1 MWGTGDRIQVV
12 GRDVADQSDH
22 FQHSISL
29 GFGLHGGLSHNCI
42 SIEDRLEHCRNKG
55 SQLGDDE
62 VRFHLASLM
71 MSPENVARSHDSNIP
86 GFALLEPLLL
96 ETWDTVGKGMCESWC
111 GQHTQVVA
119 DGHHIVTVAFSQK
132 HWLPLWID
140 PQRSQLMVHTLQ
152 DEVIDDTTLMP
163 LLRCLQQSLGFDE
176 TIIHRFPTSLT
187 EHDLCGAFAI
197 AFLAQVMTRTPMPD
211 SIRALHDLH
220 ANLRAN
226 FVEAISNNTCC
237 RCPAVWGSGSN
248 GALIQA
254 LSSELSQHGVPPGLV
269 EQKSQQAI
277 RAIGSEQIQTAL
289 KDKNPWRA
297 LKVLGNN
304 ARFQFILPAELANLV
319 ADNKG
324 TTVSRKK
331 EATRIK
337 TAPPP
342 VMALDPTKLV
352 VMDGT
357 FRSNGQQL
365 TQIGSKQIGPVAS
378 GIALLTL
385 AEAEPYLRA
394 GKAVSTEPLAIGV
407 FPVGGQVIQT
417 VLPHK
422 TVTIP
427 CTCAVN
433 QEPLLAEAVVVQ
445 IGSGFVD
452 KHVANPA
459 ITLDP
464 LDVVTIKII
473 VYRDEFQGEWS
484 DFVQSPIKHLV
495 QIFPALKRCHEENCA
510 CHGWHNP
517 EGLQLKE
524 PIMDVSRRQ
533 FLKAGFRPTKASDAV
548 MFSVCIRVPSSFM
561 AILLTSSG
569 QSGAYTEPRTP
580 DGREVLA
587 EYVVVW
593 AAKLSLSELTHVK
606 QTNPAAVG
614 LARLGE
620 RRGLRTTANQAAAL
634 HAILRPEATYLPQ
647 GPKMQFVAGPFP
659 WGSDRQA
666 IARALKQSGWEVKAL
681 QPMQPIPSKGS
692 MWLLQTIEEP
702 PASILT
708 TTHGEVVIS
717 KHKAQ
722 GNPSKNNKVHTV
734 GAPSTIS
741 LCGTDAGPKPNEDPW
756 LAHDP
761 WKQYRPG
768 RHHASAI
775 SSLLTEFNLKFC
787 RSCQQW
793 HLWSR
798 MMSQIGF
805 RPLRLRCSN

>member
-1 MWGTGDRIQVV
+1 M
-12 GRDVADQSDH
+12 
-22 FQHSISL
+22 
-29 GFGLHGGLSHNCI
+29 
-42 SIEDRLEHCRNKG
+42 
-55 SQLGDDE
+55 
-62 VRFHLASLM
+62 
-71 MSPENVARSHDSNIP
+71 
-86 GFALLEPLLL
+86 
-96 ETWDTVGKGMCESWC
+96 
-111 GQHTQVVA
+111 
-119 DGHHIVTVAFSQK
+119 
-132 HWLPLWID
+132 
-140 PQRSQLMVHTLQ
+140 
-152 DEVIDDTTLMP
+152 
-163 LLRCLQQSLGFDE
+163 
-176 TIIHRFPTSLT
+176 
-187 EHDLCGAFAI
+187 
-197 AFLAQVMTRTPMPD
+197 
-211 SIRALHDLH
+211 
-220 ANLRAN
+220 
-226 FVEAISNNTCC
+226 
-237 RCPAVWGSGSN
+237 WGSGSN

-269 EQKSQQAI
+269 EQRSQQAI

-289 KDKNPWRA
+289 RDKNPWRA

-304 ARFQFILPAELANLV
+304 VRFQFILPAELAKLV

-324 TTVSRKK
+324 MAVSRKK
-331 EATRIK
+331 EATSIK

-342 VMALDPTKLV
+342 MQALDPTKLV

-365 TQIGSKQIGPVAS
+365 QQIGSKQIGPVAS
-378 GIALLTL
+378 GIALMTL
-385 AEAEPYLRA
+385 AEADPYLRA
-394 GKAVSTEPLAIGV
+394 GKAVSTEPLAIAV
-407 FPVGGQVIQT
+407 FPVEGQVIQT
-417 VLPHK
+417 ALPHK

-459 ITLDP
+459 ITLNP

-473 VYRDEFQGEWS
+473 VYRDEFLGDWS

-495 QIFPALKRCHEENCA
+495 QIFPALKRCHEENCS
-510 CHGWHNP
+510 CQGWHNT
-517 EGLQLKE
+517 EGLQLTE
-524 PIMDVSRRQ
+524 PIMDVWRRQ
-533 FLKAGFRPTKASDAV
+533 FLKAGFRPTKASDAA
-548 MFSVCIRVPSSFM
+548 MFSVCIRVPSSFT
-561 AILLTSSG
+561 ATLLTLSG

-580 DGREVLA
+580 DGRDVLA
-587 EYVVVW
+587 EYVIVW

-606 QTNPAAVG
+606 QTNPAAIG

-620 RRGLRTTANQAAAL
+620 RRGLRTTASQAAAL
-634 HAILRPEATYLPQ
+634 HAILRPEATFLPQ

-681 QPMQPIPSKGS
+681 QPMQPIPGKGS

-722 GNPSKNNKVHTV
+722 GNPSKNIKVHTV

-741 LCGTDAGPKPNEDPW
+741 LCGADAGPIPNEDPW
-756 LAHDP
+756 LAQDP

-768 RHHASAI
+768 RHQASATPAGDGYQQLADRI
-775 SSLLTEFNLKFC
+775 QSEVLSKLQ
-787 RSCQQW
+787 RS
-793 HLWSR
+793 HLWNK
-798 MMSQIGF
+798 MTSQTGF
-805 RPLRLRCSN
+805 PP